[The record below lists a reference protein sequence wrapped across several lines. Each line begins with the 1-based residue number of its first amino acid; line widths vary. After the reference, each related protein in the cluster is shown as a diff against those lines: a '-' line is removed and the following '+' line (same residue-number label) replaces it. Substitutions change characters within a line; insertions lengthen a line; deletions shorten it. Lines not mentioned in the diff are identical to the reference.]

1 MCPNRLHAI
10 AATTA
15 LLSMLAM
22 PVSTHA
28 QSSMDLPGDTSSMGG
43 AMVVPQQGQRAR
55 SVFFGTI
62 AALLA
67 QSLGTSLSQGLST
80 SITQWFE
87 RAKSSEQPMRT
98 LDAPG
103 HAVGVAY
110 EVHVLERDGGS
121 HAVDPAKHV
130 FHTGDRFQ
138 VHFRPAL
145 PGRITVSNVDPNGN
159 ESRIDQSQLAA
170 GQLATLG
177 PYRFVDAK
185 GSETLKLRLEPCS
198 SPTLAAA
205 SRAIVK
211 AGTVAPGS
219 AGTLRISDCSEALAR
234 GYGAKTRAITKTSL
248 DGATNFALDP
258 MERDEM
264 ASGQLTA
271 RDVAITLQHR

>member
-87 RAKSSEQPMRT
+87 RAKSSEQPVRT

-110 EVHVLERDGGS
+110 EVHVLERNGGS
-121 HAVDPAKHV
+121 HAVDRGGYWLGDDLIRNTGAVDERQVVQGVAGKRKNAALERRGDVAGHQVPV
-130 FHTGDRFQ
+130 FELFT
-138 VHFRPAL
+138 
-145 PGRITVSNVDPNGN
+145 
-159 ESRIDQSQLAA
+159 SQLSPHCLPHDFLRDLVGDDAA
-170 GQLATLG
+170 N
-177 PYRFVDAK
+177 
-185 GSETLKLRLEPCS
+185 
-198 SPTLAAA
+198 
-205 SRAIVK
+205 
-211 AGTVAPGS
+211 APG
-219 AGTLRISDCSEALAR
+219 GGFGRKIEKR
-234 GYGAKTRAITKTSL
+234 VI
-248 DGATNFALDP
+248 
-258 MERDEM
+258 
-264 ASGQLTA
+264 
-271 RDVAITLQHR
+271 